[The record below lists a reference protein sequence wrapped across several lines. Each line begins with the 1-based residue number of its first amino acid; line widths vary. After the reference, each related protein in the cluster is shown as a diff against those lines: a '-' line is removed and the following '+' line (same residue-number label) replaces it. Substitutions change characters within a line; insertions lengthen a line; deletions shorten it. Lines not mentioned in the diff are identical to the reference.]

1 MAHSPDLFFSY
12 VLERGNLGFLLL
24 GLTRLGKPLFK
35 KKMTSVILGRE
46 VKDFQNVIFLK
57 LSSDWDL
64 GPGTWE

>member
-35 KKMTSVILGRE
+35 KKDDICHLRE
-46 VKDFQNVIFLK
+46 G
-57 LSSDWDL
+57 S
-64 GPGTWE
+64 